1 MMIMINIKINVNE
14 FQNIGFEE
22 TLSYK
27 HYPAL
32 EKAISDVMDYL
43 EIEMNTLSR
52 KKVKVTQEQK
62 MMYFLKKALLSI
74 TTDSACIKALEECN
88 IPIDSDYLHIVLK
101 KPENSLYNTKNQHHQ
116 DLFQ

>member
-1 MMIMINIKINVNE
+1 MINIKINVNK
-14 FQNIGFEE
+14 FQIISLEE

-27 HYPAL
+27 HNPAL
-32 EKAISDVMDYL
+32 ESAIANVIDYL

-52 KKVKVTQEQK
+52 KKVKVTEDQK
-62 MMYFLKKALLSI
+62 IIYFLKKALLTI

-101 KPENSLYNTKNQHHQ
+101 KHYFRLEYDFNSLIES
-116 DLFQ
+116 